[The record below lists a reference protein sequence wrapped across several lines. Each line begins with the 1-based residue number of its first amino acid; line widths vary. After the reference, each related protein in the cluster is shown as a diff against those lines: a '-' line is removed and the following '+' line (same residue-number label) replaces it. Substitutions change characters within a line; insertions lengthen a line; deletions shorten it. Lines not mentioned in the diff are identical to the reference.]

1 MDGPRNRRFLWFS
14 AVGLRLTSMEPEE
27 ELV

>member
-1 MDGPRNRRFLWFS
+1 MDGTRNRRFLWFY